1 MTLNS
6 QMNNTAVV
14 DYKHTIVPLIGD
26 LICVHGKTICLVTT
40 ILLYC
45 RLPFLTVEREETKP
59 SVY

>member
-1 MTLNS
+1 
-6 QMNNTAVV
+6 MNNTAVV